1 MYYFSYG
8 SNMSIRRLL
17 ARISSAKKL
26 GIAKLHG
33 HELKFHKISEKDN
46 TAKCDAYETSD
57 PMHNVIGVVFKIQ
70 SNEKAV
76 LDKFEGLGHGY
87 EEKYVYVELEEGNL
101 IEVFTYYAIKIDS
114 ALKPFHWY
122 KEHVLI
128 GAQENGLPEA
138 YIRKIESV
146 ESIDDHDDERH
157 EMELMIYR

>member
-17 ARISSAKKL
+17 ERISSAKKL
-26 GIAKLHG
+26 GTATLHG
-33 HELKFHKISEKDN
+33 HELKFHKISETDN
-46 TAKCDAYETSD
+46 TAKCDAFETSD
-57 PMHNVIGVVFKIQ
+57 PDHKVIGVVFEIH
-70 SNEKAV
+70 SNEKPV

-87 EEKYVYVELEEGNL
+87 EEKYVHVEMEEGNL
-101 IEVFTYYAIKIDS
+101 IEVFTYYAIKIDT

-128 GAQENGLPEA
+128 GAQENGLPET

-146 ESIDDHDDERH
+146 ESIDDHDEERH
-157 EMELMIYR
+157 EMELIIYR